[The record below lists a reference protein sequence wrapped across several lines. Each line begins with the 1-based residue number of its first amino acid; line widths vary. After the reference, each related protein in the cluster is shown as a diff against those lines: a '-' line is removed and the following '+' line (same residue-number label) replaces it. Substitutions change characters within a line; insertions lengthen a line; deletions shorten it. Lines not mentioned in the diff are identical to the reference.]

1 MWPAPAGLWQFWD
14 GEDCKEEVITVT
26 TIYCPNQLSALCVT
40 KLANQAELCRVQRR
54 NTRKQM
60 LEQVEQLHIP
70 GNLKHMV
77 LEALQPVEVEGNDEE
92 MEEEEVEDEHE
103 MGELR
108 R

>member
-54 NTRKQM
+54 DTREQM
-60 LEQVEQLHIP
+60 LEQVEQLEIP
-70 GNLKHMV
+70 DTLKHMV
-77 LEALQPVEVEGNDEE
+77 LEALQPVEVEADDQE
-92 MEEEEVEDEHE
+92 
-103 MGELR
+103 
-108 R
+108 